1 MSEQTMPPLLLRVA
15 EAAEV
20 LALGR
25 SKTYELIAS
34 GQLESVLIGG
44 CRRVPAEALA
54 DFVERL
60 RDAEGWSGSR

>member
-1 MSEQTMPPLLLRVA
+1 MPPLLLRVA

-54 DFVERL
+54 DFVKRL
-60 RDAEGWSGSR
+60 RDAEGWPATQ

>member
-1 MSEQTMPPLLLRVA
+1 MIEGTMSPLLLRVE

-20 LALGR
+20 LAIGR

-44 CRRVPAEALA
+44 CRRVPTEALA
-54 DFVERL
+54 AFVEHL
-60 RDAEGWSGSR
+60 REAEARTPAR